1 MKLSDKL
8 LKKHFEQT
16 PYQRVAKEFGVTAKF
31 VGMIAR
37 GERKP
42 VRGKG
47 LLIKK
52 RLEYIIQQQEEKT
65 NHLTPV

>member
-8 LKKHFEQT
+8 LKKHFEHT
-16 PYQRVAKEFGVTAKF
+16 PYQRVAKEFDVSAKF

-47 LLIKK
+47 LLIRK
-52 RLEYIIQQQEEKT
+52 RLEEIIRQEER
-65 NHLTPV
+65 NHLTTI

>member
-8 LKKHFEQT
+8 LKSNPVET
-16 PYQRVAKEFGVTAKF
+16 PYQRVAKEFSVTSRF

-42 VRGKG
+42 LRGKG
-47 LLIKK
+47 LKIKE
-52 RLEYIIQQQEEKT
+52 RLEQIAMQADC
-65 NHLTPV
+65 N